1 MEAARKVRTLTAEEV
16 TRLGD
21 LGSAERARTLRLV
34 PAGED
39 LSFFLGAELS
49 DYWRARLLTS
59 VSDERLLGYLA
70 GTIELSEEEFKTETE
85 R

>member
-1 MEAARKVRTLTAEEV
+1 MTGVQTCALPIS
-16 TRLGD
+16 TRLGVLD
-21 LGSAERARTLRLV
+21 PVTRARTLRLV

-59 VSDERLLGYLA
+59 VSDERLIGYLA
-70 GTIELSEEEFKTETE
+70 GSIELSEEELKTETE